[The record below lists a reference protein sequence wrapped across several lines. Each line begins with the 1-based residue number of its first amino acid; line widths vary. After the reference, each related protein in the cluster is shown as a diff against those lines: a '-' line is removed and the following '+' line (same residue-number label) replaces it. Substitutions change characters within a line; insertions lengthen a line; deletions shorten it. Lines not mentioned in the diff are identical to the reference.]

1 MEANG
6 YFMFRKKTI
15 YIIEFV
21 KTRLIP
27 INDDGGG
34 GVVVVVVV
42 VFLVVF
48 IVLLIASHLSLHFT
62 GSQP

>member
-34 GVVVVVVV
+34 GVVVVVV
-42 VFLVVF
+42 FLVVF